1 MLCHDRR
8 CIVHRWSTAAAV
20 VAPTCC
26 NAYVSTYATAVL
38 DFAGIS
44 TCSHQPLP
52 PPQVDHF
59 RTVFELAGPAS
70 AHLKAF
76 SPAQLSY
83 VAEALGAAKVDDVQL
98 WGAIGARVAAGGG
111 RPRGLG
117 GW

>member
-1 MLCHDRR
+1 M
-8 CIVHRWSTAAAV
+8 A
-20 VAPTCC
+20 APTCC
-26 NAYVSTYATAVL
+26 NAYVSAYSTAVL
-38 DFAGIS
+38 DLVRIS
-44 TCSHQPLP
+44 IRSHQPLP
-52 PPQVDHF
+52 PPPHCAQVDHF
-59 RTVFELAGPAS
+59 RTVFELASPAS

-111 RPRGLG
+111 RPRGLR